1 MNEISLERLLGKYAS
16 AFTRENW
23 STNFPC
29 YISLSFTY
37 RRVSIFD
44 VTIAQ
49 MDLFRSTY

>member
-1 MNEISLERLLGKYAS
+1 MLVVLLVRIGKQI
-16 AFTRENW
+16 FLVI
-23 STNFPC
+23 FH
-29 YISLSFTY
+29 FTY